1 MRSEIV
7 RYNRLRDISLERV
20 SERGELARSDDGNPS
35 ARRIPRGQRANRVA
49 QQDPTRD
56 EELSAQTWLDEQL
69 VKFYHMRN
77 GRWSKLRRLFTGALG
92 GG

>member
-7 RYNRLRDISLERV
+7 RYNRLRNISPERV
-20 SERGELARSDDGNPS
+20 SDRGELARSDDGNPS

-49 QQDPTRD
+49 QQDPTSD

-77 GRWSKLRRLFTGALG
+77 GRWPKLRRLFTGAFG

>member
-7 RYNRLRDISLERV
+7 RYNRLRNISLERV
-20 SERGELARSDDGNPS
+20 SDRGELARSDDGNPS
-35 ARRIPRGQRANRVA
+35 ARRIPRRQRANRVA
-49 QQDPTRD
+49 QQDPTSD

-69 VKFYHMRN
+69 VKFYQMHN
-77 GRWSKLRRLFTGALG
+77 GRWPKLRRLFAGAFG